1 MSGVFVTGTDTDAG
15 KTEICLGLMAAL
27 QQQGLSV
34 LGMKP
39 VASGGSLCPDHL
51 IDNRPGQPALCCED
65 ALRLQSQGSR
75 QVRYETVN
83 PYAFDPPIAPHL
95 AAAEVGVQIELEVL
109 RTAYAEL
116 TGQADFVVVEGVGG
130 WRVPLAPRLAVSD
143 LPMALDLPVLLVV
156 GLRLGCINH
165 ALLTAEAIRA
175 RGACLIGWVANLV
188 DPNMLAPDRNIATLS
203 AEIDA
208 PMLGSVPWLDRMEP
222 NIIGAHLRVDSL
234 VQQKPREA

>member
-1 MSGVFVTGTDTDAG
+1 
-15 KTEICLGLMAAL
+15 
-27 QQQGLSV
+27 
-34 LGMKP
+34 
-39 VASGGSLCPDHL
+39 
-51 IDNRPGQPALCCED
+51 
-65 ALRLQSQGSR
+65 
-75 QVRYETVN
+75 
-83 PYAFDPPIAPHL
+83 
-95 AAAEVGVQIELEVL
+95 
-109 RTAYAEL
+109 
-116 TGQADFVVVEGVGG
+116 
-130 WRVPLAPRLAVSD
+130 
-143 LPMALDLPVLLVV
+143 MALDLPVLLVV